1 MQRDIFIFRV
11 GSDKQ
16 RLAVRIDI
24 NLYILP
30 RFKRPLVGN
39 RQPAVLHDT
48 QRSLVPVFQRK
59 HAKAVAGIAGRNDIA
74 GVRRQRN
81 LLARLR
87 ARRNSQNQKPK
98 KHRKYLSNHTLPAFL
113 YIRRNRAR
121 QNFTVSKKMNK
132 QGKRAFQGVFPS

>member
-24 NLYILP
+24 DLYILP
-30 RFKRPLVGN
+30 CLKRPLVGN

-98 KHRKYLSNHTLPAFL
+98 KHRKYLSNHTFPAFL

-132 QGKRAFQGVFPS
+132 QGRRAFQGVFPS